1 MDLPG
6 PKNDG
11 RGRHRKV
18 ETELQMAFCREY
30 VIDWCGKAAA
40 VRAGYSEKTA
50 RIQASEL
57 LSQPNI
63 RAEIKRIVDDYVGDQ
78 RDEVRA
84 RVVAALKTI
93 GLEKVN
99 PPIPLMHK
107 LKALELLGKFAVL
120 FVDKIE
126 HTGAIDPVHDMTPEE
141 RRALIEKL
149 LVKRNAD

>member
-63 RAEIKRIVDDYVGDQ
+63 RAEIKRIVEDSGGD
-78 RDEVRA
+78 RREGVRA
-84 RVVAALKTI
+84 GGGAAQKTR
-93 GLEKVN
+93 GREKVT

-107 LKALELLGKFAVL
+107 LKALELLG
-120 FVDKIE
+120 
-126 HTGAIDPVHDMTPEE
+126 
-141 RRALIEKL
+141 
-149 LVKRNAD
+149 